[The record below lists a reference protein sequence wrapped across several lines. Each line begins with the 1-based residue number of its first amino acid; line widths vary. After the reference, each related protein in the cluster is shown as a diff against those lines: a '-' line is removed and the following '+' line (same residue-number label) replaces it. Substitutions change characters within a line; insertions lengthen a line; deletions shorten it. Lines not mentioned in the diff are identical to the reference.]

1 MRSRLATFIISI
13 VTILI
18 SILSQ
23 AVSSVQNSLVKWTGV
38 FNEGFFMRTQRT
50 LDILDLIL
58 GALLPL
64 GANSLV
70 LGIRKRRFHP

>member
-1 MRSRLATFIISI
+1 
-13 VTILI
+13 
-18 SILSQ
+18 
-23 AVSSVQNSLVKWTGV
+23 
-38 FNEGFFMRTQRT
+38 MRTQRT

-58 GALLPL
+58 GALLQL

>member
-1 MRSRLATFIISI
+1 MKA
-13 VTILI
+13 
-18 SILSQ
+18 
-23 AVSSVQNSLVKWTGV
+23 
-38 FNEGFFMRTQRT
+38 FFMRTQRT

>member
-1 MRSRLATFIISI
+1 
-13 VTILI
+13 
-18 SILSQ
+18 
-23 AVSSVQNSLVKWTGV
+23 
-38 FNEGFFMRTQRT
+38 MRTQRT

-70 LGIRKRRFHP
+70 LGIRKRSFHP